1 MTNFNITGPEF
12 SAIYLYR
19 HVTTFRHIES
29 FTVVEREKS
38 NIEKEFDKIDRSWT
52 SLKIYTIF

>member
-38 NIEKEFDKIDRSWT
+38 NIEKEFDKIDRS
-52 SLKIYTIF
+52 